1 MSVNGCESCERW
13 NIIVSD
19 FDRGENEV
27 QPKKTK
33 YVFLIGQDGGHEG
46 LQVAPG
52 VDENPYHGKS
62 N

>member
-1 MSVNGCESCERW
+1 MDVKAVKGGMKQSVILIEAKTKS
-13 NIIVSD
+13 SL
-19 FDRGENEV
+19 
-27 QPKKTK
+27 KKTK